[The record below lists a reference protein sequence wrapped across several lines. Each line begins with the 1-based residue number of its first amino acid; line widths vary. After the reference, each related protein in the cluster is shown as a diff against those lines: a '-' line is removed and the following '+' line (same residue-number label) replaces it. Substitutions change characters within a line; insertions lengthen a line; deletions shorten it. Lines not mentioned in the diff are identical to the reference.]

1 MQVSGTSSG
10 LVDDIFCYGGKASL
24 DCISNSWTYSKDR
37 PTLSGVTSWD
47 VRDFQRWARDMPV
60 GERVSWAIG
69 GMVLTAGLIFIRSFI
84 SPFLFHIL

>member
-1 MQVSGTSSG
+1 
-10 LVDDIFCYGGKASL
+10 
-24 DCISNSWTYSKDR
+24 
-37 PTLSGVTSWD
+37 
-47 VRDFQRWARDMPV
+47 MPV